1 MKREVAVISNGFF
14 RRVCPILNRAQG
26 FLLNKIQVSMDIP
39 RTFHNPAAIRLKWLL
54 LLNPELVLILR
65 TVSGFHK
72 GRGGNTRCRVCKIPV
87 QPF

>member
-1 MKREVAVISNGFF
+1 MKRVFPQSMSDFKPGARIFVK
-14 RRVCPILNRAQG
+14 Q
-26 FLLNKIQVSMDIP
+26 KQVSMDIP
-39 RTFHNPAAIRLKWLL
+39 RTFHNPAAIRLNRLL

-72 GRGGNTRCRVCKIPV
+72 GRGGNTRSRVCKIPE